1 MAKSQEQLKQ
11 EQLIDELLKGYT
23 GPESFWGETGMFAQ
37 LKKKIIERTLDAK
50 MDNHL
55 GYTKHNPKGH
65 NSGNSRNGK
74 NKKDFVIDSESVELK
89 SPDSCWNFYQ

>member
-1 MAKSQEQLKQ
+1 MAKLQEQLKQ

-37 LKKKIIERTLDAK
+37 PKKKIIERTLDAE

-55 GYTKHNPKGH
+55 GYTKHDPREH
-65 NSGNSRNGK
+65 SLSMHL
-74 NKKDFVIDSESVELK
+74 S
-89 SPDSCWNFYQ
+89 